1 MQDNRK
7 RSAGEE
13 KQCARESLILQMMK
27 AILCLLQDSNAHTNR
42 AYKFILHTSEVS
54 VKHAEVFVETS
65 LISSAVIK
73 YI

>member
-1 MQDNRK
+1 MRTGEPNIANDEDNF
-7 RSAGEE
+7 
-13 KQCARESLILQMMK
+13 M
-27 AILCLLQDSNAHTNR
+27 LLQDSNVHTNR

-54 VKHAEVFVETS
+54 LKHAEVFVETS